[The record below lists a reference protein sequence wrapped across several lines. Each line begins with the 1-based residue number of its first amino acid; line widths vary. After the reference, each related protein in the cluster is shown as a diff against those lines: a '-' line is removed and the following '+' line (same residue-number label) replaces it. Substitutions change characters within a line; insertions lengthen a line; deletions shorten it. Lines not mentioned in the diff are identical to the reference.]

1 MADTLSTTS
10 PKRQLSVLQ
19 LLLAEQL
26 ITAEQAQA
34 VPAGLSTAGLE
45 AYLLSHQLISE
56 ADLHRL
62 YTQVYQLPVVTLKL
76 PIEPSILTRL
86 PEIVARQNDIVA
98 YGLTAAGVQ
107 VAIASIRPLTGGQQS
122 ILNQLQRRLNQKIL
136 PALASLTSIRQ
147 ALDGYQKIEPSQTK
161 PIIAVANQ
169 GTPAPADAPAW
180 AKPLPGQLELTTYQ
194 LFPVKICRRFQLMA
208 LGQVGPKIIAGA
220 VTPTNSTLLT
230 MIQEVEQKNQVQI
243 ELVTLTPAE
252 WQRYYEDYCQKLQP
266 SVESELLPSQR
277 EAVASTPVAPAPV
290 APATVAPTVATAE
303 QQPIELSQP
312 LSPPNNVSW
321 LAATPGQAPNNADD
335 SLSLDRGEI
344 KISVKT
350 LQELTPVVQSGNV
363 PLIVAAILSFAA
375 NSRASDVHLEAMNNR
390 FRLRLRVDGQ
400 LQDIALLPMEIMAAL
415 VSRIK
420 ILAKLKI
427 DESRIPQDGRFQIVE
442 AQRNIDLR
450 VSTLPTVKG
459 EKVVI
464 RLLDQSL
471 GLIKLT
477 DLGLLGESLNQVNQA
492 INRPF
497 GVVLATGPTGSGKTT
512 TIYAILD
519 QLSKPNVNVV
529 TIEDPVEYE
538 IPGINQTQAKPS
550 IGYGFADGL
559 RSILRQDPNIIMV
572 GEIRDQETAELTTQ
586 AALTGHLVLSTL
598 HTNNAAGA
606 LPRLLEMGIEPFLV
620 ASSINAVI
628 SQRLVRK
635 LCPVCRQP
643 DQPPAAEVNLVLEA
657 LSQSPLA
664 KLLPSGGP
672 KFFKPQGCN
681 QCFQGFKGRLGVY
694 EVLSM
699 TPAIEALVIKRAS
712 ANEIEAVAVQA
723 GLVTMTINGYLLA
736 ALGQTSLAEVMR
748 VTTAIIDPKRGNN
761 AV

>member
-1 MADTLSTTS
+1 M
-10 PKRQLSVLQ
+10 Q
-19 LLLAEQL
+19 
-26 ITAEQAQA
+26 
-34 VPAGLSTAGLE
+34 
-45 AYLLSHQLISE
+45 
-56 ADLHRL
+56 
-62 YTQVYQLPVVTLKL
+62 
-76 PIEPSILTRL
+76 
-86 PEIVARQNDIVA
+86 
-98 YGLTAAGVQ
+98 
-107 VAIASIRPLTGGQQS
+107 
-122 ILNQLQRRLNQKIL
+122 
-136 PALASLTSIRQ
+136 
-147 ALDGYQKIEPSQTK
+147 
-161 PIIAVANQ
+161 
-169 GTPAPADAPAW
+169 
-180 AKPLPGQLELTTYQ
+180 
-194 LFPVKICRRFQLMA
+194 
-208 LGQVGPKIIAGA
+208 
-220 VTPTNSTLLT
+220 
-230 MIQEVEQKNQVQI
+230 
-243 ELVTLTPAE
+243 
-252 WQRYYEDYCQKLQP
+252 
-266 SVESELLPSQR
+266 
-277 EAVASTPVAPAPV
+277 
-290 APATVAPTVATAE
+290 
-303 QQPIELSQP
+303 
-312 LSPPNNVSW
+312 
-321 LAATPGQAPNNADD
+321 
-335 SLSLDRGEI
+335 
-344 KISVKT
+344 T

-363 PLIVAAILSFAA
+363 PLIVAAILSLAV

-400 LQDIALLPMEIMAAL
+400 LQDIALLPLAIMAAL

-442 AQRNIDLR
+442 AKRNIDLR

-477 DLGLLGESLNQVNQA
+477 DLGLLGESLTQVNQA

-635 LCPVCRQP
+635 LCLVCRQP
-643 DQPPAAEVNLVLEA
+643 DQPPAAEVNLVLES

-664 KLLPSGGP
+664 KLMPSGGP

-699 TPAIEALVIKRAS
+699 TPTIEALVIKRAS
-712 ANEIEAVAVQA
+712 ANEIEAAAIQA
-723 GLVTMTINGYLLA
+723 GLVTMTNNGYLLA
-736 ALGQTSLAEVMR
+736 ALGHTSLAEVMR